1 MNNLVGVHCHNCNK
15 NTDAKDMAPFI
26 SLPSTLIVCVR
37 RFAYNQR
44 TKQARKLNDKL
55 EVSSK
60 LTLETTMVSLVGMLM
75 CFYWFVFRI
84 LQRAISCIL
93 LLFIVAHLIL
103 AIILLM
109 EMLAK
114 ILGIA
119 LMMNL

>member
-1 MNNLVGVHCHNCNK
+1 MNNLVGVHCHICNK
-15 NTDAKDMAPFI
+15 NTDAKDTAPFI

-37 RFAYNQR
+37 FAYNQR
-44 TKQARKLNDKL
+44 TKQASKLNDKL

-60 LTLETTMVSLVGMLM
+60 LTIETTMVSLVGMLM
-75 CFYWFVFRI
+75 CLYWFVFRI
-84 LQRAISCIL
+84 LRRAISCIL
-93 LLFIVAHLIL
+93 LLFIVAHLIQ

-109 EMLAK
+109 EILAK